1 MRLHLLLISGLG
13 ISIDSLYNIASKELH
28 ESVFTSENIRQ
39 HDTDYFIDDNLCF
52 TFIDGAFNQVTK
64 MYDCNGALLNSFQQG
79 STRYEYI
86 FFEKGILAIGSDNS
100 TVLLSHSLE
109 KIADIPAPQREA
121 AHGLKEDVKLDY
133 FR

>member
-1 MRLHLLLISGLG
+1 M
-13 ISIDSLYNIASKELH
+13 
-28 ESVFTSENIRQ
+28 
-39 HDTDYFIDDNLCF
+39 
-52 TFIDGAFNQVTK
+52 TK